1 MCFSANTRFLLK
13 DLPFLDRTG
22 AAAAA
27 GFDAVEFHDEA
38 QGGRSGRTGGGA
50 GARLGLRSLGLN
62 TRMGETSGCAA
73 IPGAEAQ
80 ARSDIEA
87 AIAVADAVGAGAI
100 HVLSGK
106 TEGEDARACLIR
118 NLRYAL
124 GHFGRTILIEPI
136 CRAAIPGYFLNDL
149 DQASDIVA
157 EVGDARLRI
166 LFDCYH
172 VETEHGHCLD
182 RYLSVAPQVG
192 HVQIASVPGRNEPPW
207 ARWTT
212 AGSSPR
218 WSARATRAPSAA
230 STARSPDRGDPAGA
244 AAQYVTQDKKRC
256 DRLANGDRPLRRSE
270 DIAELIRGREQPDAR
285 YSRPRYS
292 DTAAVL

>member
-1 MCFSANTRFLLK
+1 M
-13 DLPFLDRTG
+13 
-22 AAAAA
+22 
-27 GFDAVEFHDEA
+27 EFHDEA
-38 QGGRSGRTGGGA
+38 QGA
-50 GARLGLRSLGLN
+50 DPAELAAALARDRLPVLGLN

-80 ARSDIEA
+80 ARADIEA
-87 AIAVADAVGAGAI
+87 AIGVADAAGAGAI

-106 TEGEDARACLIR
+106 TEGEDARACLVG

-124 GHFGRTILIEPI
+124 GRFGRTILIEPI

-172 VETEHGHCLD
+172 VETEHGRCLD

-192 HVQIASVPGRNEPPW
+192 HVQIASVPGRNEPTG
-207 ARWTT
+207 ARSTT
-212 AGSSPR
+212 ARSSPR
-218 WSARATRAPSAA
+218 WSAPATP
-230 STARSPDRGDPAGA
+230 GA
-244 AAQYVTQDKKRC
+244 FGCEY
-256 DRLANGDRPLRRSE
+256 RPLSPIEATLRELRR
-270 DIAELIRGREQPDAR
+270 R
-285 YSRPRYS
+285 Y
-292 DTAAVL
+292 VI

>member
-1 MCFSANTRFLLK
+1 MRFSANTGFLYK
-13 DLPFLDRTG
+13 DLPFLDRIR

-38 QGGRSGRTGGGA
+38 QGADPVELAAALRESG
-50 GARLGLRSLGLN
+50 LPVLGLN

-73 IPGAEAQ
+73 IPGAGAQ
-80 ARSDIEA
+80 ARADIEA
-87 AIAVADAVGAGAI
+87 AIGVADAVGAGAI

-106 TEGEDARACLIR
+106 SEGEDARACLIG

-124 GHFGRTILIEPI
+124 GRFGRTILIEPI

-149 DQASDIVA
+149 GQASDIVA

-172 VETEHGHCLD
+172 VETEHGRCLD

-192 HVQIASVPGRNEPPW
+192 HVQIASVPGRNEPDPGH
-207 ARWTT
+207 ARLRRDPLRD
-212 AGSSPR
+212 GPR
-218 WSARATRAPSAA
+218 RLPGRLRLRIPPAL
-230 STARSPDRGDPAGA
+230 PDRGDPAGA
-244 AAQYVTQDKKRC
+244 AA
-256 DRLANGDRPLRRSE
+256 
-270 DIAELIRGREQPDAR
+270 R
-285 YSRPRYS
+285 Y
-292 DTAAVL
+292 AI